1 MNHHRDKN
9 PASNGIHPR
18 WMTGLLVVAL
28 LALVSTLS
36 GCLSRSPINKQTF
49 AFNVPVPAASVGA
62 AGNQV
67 VGVRRLEI
75 APPFDGRA
83 LVYRTGENA
92 YERDSYAE
100 FLGSPAGELAA
111 SVGGLLLQDGCF
123 SAVSSVGSALKP
135 DVLVEVY
142 ISELYGDI
150 RQPGKPAAVL
160 AMQVVFTEAKNE
172 MPGKVIL
179 QRSYSR
185 RIPIKSTTP
194 AALMEGWNQ
203 GMIEIFAQVASDF
216 QNRRAQ

>member
-1 MNHHRDKN
+1 MR
-9 PASNGIHPR
+9 
-18 WMTGLLVVAL
+18 GLFVIVL
-28 LALVSTLS
+28 LAFVSTLS
-36 GCLSRSPINKQTF
+36 GCLSRSPISKQTF
-49 AFNVPVPAASVGA
+49 AFNVPAPVASDEA
-62 AGNQV
+62 AGNRV

-75 APPFDGRA
+75 APLFDGRA

-92 YERDSYAE
+92 YERDPYAE

-111 SVGGLLLQDGCF
+111 SVGGLLVQDGCF
-123 SAVSSVGSALKP
+123 GAATSVGSALKP

-142 ISELYGDI
+142 VSELYGDI
-150 RQPGKPAAVL
+150 RQPGSPAAVL
-160 AMQVVFTEAKNE
+160 AIQVVFTEAKNG

-216 QNRRAQ
+216 QNQRVQ